1 MSNGHYAILRKSGE
15 AQEKRGRMESSQ
27 ASKSSGRGLFLLVL
41 VLGASA
47 LLGGLY
53 GPSVRAT
60 AAGSDDLQDSVKS
73 FTRVLSVVERN
84 YADPVDVDKSIY
96 DGAIPGM
103 LHVLD
108 PHSNFFDPQQYA
120 LFREEQEGKYYG
132 VGMTVAP
139 RENQT
144 VVLAPFMASPAA
156 KAGIRPGDT
165 ILQVDGKNCTGLTTT
180 QVADMLKG
188 AKGTTVHISLG
199 REGWEKPIEVTV
211 VRDEIPRPGVEFSEM
226 VKPGI
231 GYVRVSTFNET
242 TDSDLAEAL
251 KQLNF
256 SKLDGLIIDLR
267 NNGGGLLNQAVGMA
281 DMFLD
286 KNEIVVSHRG
296 RSSPER
302 RYYAVRGNQGIE
314 VPLIVLV
321 NGQSASASEIVSGA
335 IQDHDRGLIVGE
347 VSFGKGL
354 VQTQFPLS
362 EDTALLLT
370 TARYYTPSGRLIQRD
385 YKNVTL
391 YDYHY
396 NPKPPQKPEVKL
408 TDGGRQVFGGGGIT
422 PDQTIAM
429 PKPNEFEEMLLQAR
443 RVLSVPFRR
452 GRFRALL
459 SRHTASH
466 HQRVFTRRFRDRA
479 TPQIPEPAAR
489 QVYGSGPAGE
499 RHVAEVGNQARSV
512 HHDLRAQRR
521 LQSGARERCPAGQG
535 HRDDPPGESALRQRA
550 QSGGAT
556 AIGWGAALVEWSIR
570 QIGSS
575 TRTCEVKHFDRT
587 SCRQSPPASP
597 LCSSLRIAT

>member
-1 MSNGHYAILRKSGE
+1 
-15 AQEKRGRMESSQ
+15 MEPQ
-27 ASKSSGRGLFLLVL
+27 AAKPSGRGLFVLVL
-41 VLGASA
+41 VLGVSA

-53 GPSVRAT
+53 GPAVRAT
-60 AAGSDDLQDSVKS
+60 AAGSDDMQDSVKS

-144 VVLAPFMASPAA
+144 VVLAPFMGSPAA

-180 QVADMLKG
+180 QVAEMLKG

-199 REGWEKPIEVTV
+199 REGWDKPIEATV

-242 TDSDLAEAL
+242 TDSDLADAL
-251 KQLNF
+251 KQLNYP
-256 SKLDGLIIDLR
+256 KLDGLIIDLR

-281 DMFLD
+281 DIFLD

-347 VSFGKGL
+347 ISFGKGL

-408 TDGGRQVFGGGGIT
+408 TDSGRQVFGGGGIT
-422 PDQTIAM
+422 PDQVIAQ
-429 PKPNEFEEMLLQAR
+429 PKPNDFQDMLLRHGVFYPLPSGVGDFARYYLGSRPTITKEFSPDDAVIAQLRKFLDQQHIKYSDQDLQANDAWLKWEIKR
-443 RVLSVPFRR
+443 EVFTTIFGLNEGYKV
-452 GRFRALL
+452 ALENDAQL
-459 SRHTASH
+459 SRGIESI
-466 HQRVFTRRFRDRA
+466 
-479 TPQIPEPAAR
+479 PQAKALYANAR
-489 QVYGSGPAGE
+489 KV
-499 RHVAEVGNQARSV
+499 V
-512 HHDLRAQRR
+512 AQR
-521 LQSGARERCPAGQG
+521 QADVNHP
-535 HRDDPPGESALRQRA
+535 
-550 QSGGAT
+550 
-556 AIGWGAALVEWSIR
+556 
-570 QIGSS
+570 
-575 TRTCEVKHFDRT
+575 
-587 SCRQSPPASP
+587 
-597 LCSSLRIAT
+597 

>member
-1 MSNGHYAILRKSGE
+1 MLYSEKPGE
-15 AQEKRGRMESSQ
+15 AQDKRGRMESSQ

-256 SKLDGLIIDLR
+256 PKLDGLIIDLR

-429 PKPNEFEEMLLQAR
+429 PKPNEFEEMLLRHGVFYPFPSGVGDFAR
-443 RVLSVPFRR
+443 YYLGTRPTITKEFSPDDSVMAQLRKFLNQQHVKYTDQDLQTNDAWLKWEIKRE
-452 GRFRALL
+452 
-459 SRHTASH
+459 
-466 HQRVFTRRFRDRA
+466 VFTTIFGLNEGYKVALENDA
-479 TPQIPEPAAR
+479 QLDKGIEMIPQAKALYANVR
-489 QVYGSGPAGE
+489 KV
-499 RHVAEVGNQARSV
+499 V
-512 HHDLRAQRR
+512 AQR
-521 LQSGARERCPAGQG
+521 QSDG
-535 HRDDPPGESALRQRA
+535 
-550 QSGGAT
+550 
-556 AIGWGAALVEWSIR
+556 
-570 QIGSS
+570 
-575 TRTCEVKHFDRT
+575 TR
-587 SCRQSPPASP
+587 P
-597 LCSSLRIAT
+597 

>member
-1 MSNGHYAILRKSGE
+1 
-15 AQEKRGRMESSQ
+15 MESSPS
-27 ASKSSGRGLFLLVL
+27 ARSSGRGVFLLAL
-41 VLGASA
+41 VLGISA

-53 GPSVRAT
+53 GPTVKAT

-73 FTRVLSVVERN
+73 FTHVLSVVERN
-84 YADPVDVDKSIY
+84 YADPIDVDKSIY

-144 VVLAPFMASPAA
+144 VVLAPFMNSPAA
-156 KAGIRPGDT
+156 KAGIRPGDI
-165 ILQVDGKNCTGLTTT
+165 ILAVDGKNCTGLTTT
-180 QVADMLKG
+180 QVADRLKG
-188 AKGTTVHISLG
+188 AKGTAVHIALG
-199 REGWEKPIEVTV
+199 REGWDKPIDVAV
-211 VRDEIPRPGVEFSEM
+211 VRDEIPRPGVEFSETL
-226 VKPGI
+226 KPGI

-242 TDSDLAEAL
+242 TDSDLADAL
-251 KQLNF
+251 KQLDY
-256 SKLDGLIIDLR
+256 SKLDGLVIDLR

-286 KNEIVVSHRG
+286 KNELVVSHRG

-314 VPLIVLV
+314 VPLVVLV

-347 VSFGKGL
+347 TSFGKGL

-396 NPKPPQKPEVKL
+396 NPQPPQKPEVKL
-408 TDGGRQVFGGGGIT
+408 TDSGRQVYGGGGIT
-422 PDQTIAM
+422 PDVAVSM
-429 PKPNEFEEMLLQAR
+429 PKPNEFQDLL
-443 RVLSVPFRR
+443 LRR
-452 GRFRALL
+452 GVFYPIPQGVGDFVRFYLGTRPTITQDFTPDDSVMAQFRKFLDQQHIKFTDQEIQANSAWLKWKIKREVFTTLFGLNDGYKVALENDPQLNKAIESIPQAKALYTNARKIVAQREASNL
-459 SRHTASH
+459 SRPDV
-466 HQRVFTRRFRDRA
+466 Q
-479 TPQIPEPAAR
+479 
-489 QVYGSGPAGE
+489 
-499 RHVAEVGNQARSV
+499 
-512 HHDLRAQRR
+512 
-521 LQSGARERCPAGQG
+521 
-535 HRDDPPGESALRQRA
+535 
-550 QSGGAT
+550 
-556 AIGWGAALVEWSIR
+556 
-570 QIGSS
+570 
-575 TRTCEVKHFDRT
+575 
-587 SCRQSPPASP
+587 
-597 LCSSLRIAT
+597 